1 MDVGNRDR
9 KAKAAGSRLQRQIV
23 ALLVGGILCL
33 TGCASAAETPA
44 PEKTVLQLWHYWDR
58 EDSRQCLATLIR
70 EFNESHEDIEIQANY
85 IADEDFKKRLV
96 LAASEGEQ
104 PDLAIVDSSDIQYYD
119 KVGILENLSDDVRE
133 SDYLSRAL
141 ISCRTEDGR
150 LVGLPLGLNCLIFYY
165 NADILK
171 NAGVTP
177 PKTLD
182 EFVTAAE
189 AVTSDQISGCAFP
202 ALQSEESSF
211 CFLPI
216 LWNYGGSLA
225 QIDSQAGADAFGFLK
240 KLAQNGALSENNV
253 NMTLSDI
260 VWEFA
265 NGNIAMAFMTSG
277 YENEIREENPDLNFV
292 TAKLPCGENS
302 ITISGGEVL
311 TVTCK
316 EHEETAREFVR
327 FMSGKEQIRHYLD
340 SMGYLSSRRD
350 LLKEQIS
357 QDASKKAYWDY
368 LEQAK
373 LRETE
378 AYWPSLSME
387 IAKSINRVILGQDEP
402 DELSRLSERISQ
414 IRRESYEKE

>member
-1 MDVGNRDR
+1 MGIRDT
-9 KAKAAGSRLQRQIV
+9 KKAALSLLLCGV
-23 ALLVGGILCL
+23 MALTAC
-33 TGCASAAETPA
+33 TPA
-44 PEKTVLQLWHYWDR
+44 EAPAPQEKTVLQLWHYWDR
-58 EDSRQCLATLIR
+58 EDSRQCLAELVR
-70 EFNESHEDIEIQANY
+70 EFNEAHEDIEIQVDY

-96 LAASEGEQ
+96 LAAAEGET

-119 KVGILENLSDDVRE
+119 KVGILEDLSAE
-133 SDYLSRAL
+133 IQEEDYLSRAL

-165 NADILK
+165 NKDILEQ
-171 NAGVTP
+171 AGVEP
-177 PKTLD
+177 PTTLE

-189 AVTSDQISGCAFP
+189 AVTSDQVSGCAFP
-202 ALQSEESSF
+202 ALQSEESSY

-225 QIDSQAGADAFGFLK
+225 QIDSQAGRQAFGFLK
-240 KLAQNGALSENNV
+240 QLAENGALSEDNV

-277 YENEIREENPDLNFV
+277 YENEIREENPELNFA

-311 TVTCK
+311 TVTCR
-316 EHEETAREFVR
+316 EHEATAREFVR
-327 FMSGKEQIRHYLD
+327 FMEGTEQTEACLD
-340 SMGYLSSRRD
+340 SMGYLAARRD
-350 LLKEQIS
+350 ILKKQI
-357 QDASKKAYWDY
+357 QEDPSKEAYWDY

-387 IAKSINRVILGQDEP
+387 IAESINRVILGQDAR
-402 DELSRLSERISQ
+402 DELEQLSERISR
-414 IRRESYEKE
+414 IRRENYEKE

>member
-1 MDVGNRDR
+1 MGICDM
-9 KAKAAGSRLQRQIV
+9 KKMAMSF
-23 ALLVGGILCL
+23 LLCGMLSL
-33 TGCASAAETPA
+33 TACAPA
-44 PEKTVLQLWHYWDR
+44 PEPEPQEKTVLRLWHYWDR
-58 EDSRQCLATLIR
+58 EDSRQCLAKLVQ
-70 EFNESHEDIEIQANY
+70 EFNETHEDIEIQADY

-119 KVGILENLSDDVRE
+119 KVGILEDLTAEIRE
-133 SDYLSRAL
+133 EDYLSRAL
-141 ISCRTEDGR
+141 ISCRREDGH

-165 NADILK
+165 NEDILK
-171 NAGVTP
+171 QAGVEP
-177 PKTLD
+177 PTTLE

-189 AVTSDQISGCAFP
+189 AVTSDQVSGCAFP
-202 ALQSEESSF
+202 ALQSEESSY

-225 QIDSQAGADAFGFLK
+225 QIDSLAGKEAFGFLK
-240 KLAQNGALSENNV
+240 QLAENGALSEDNV

-277 YENEIREENPDLNFV
+277 YENEIRRENPDLHFAM
-292 TAKLPCGENS
+292 AKLPCGENS

-311 TVTCK
+311 TVTCR

-327 FMSGKEQIRHYLD
+327 FMEQAEQTEECLD
-340 SMGYLSSRRD
+340 SMGYLAARRD
-350 LLKEQIS
+350 LLKKQI
-357 QDASKKAYWDY
+357 QDDPEKKAYWNY

-387 IAKSINRVILGQDEP
+387 LAESINRVILGQDAP
-402 DELSRLSERISQ
+402 DELEQLSERISQ
-414 IRRESYEKE
+414 IRRENYEKE